1 MPNPAVNTAPPI
13 NDAPRKEFTFRGMVI
28 GIVITLAFTA
38 ANVYFGL
45 KAGLTF
51 ATSIPAA
58 VISMAILRAFF
69 KGATIQENNIVQTV
83 ASAAGTL
90 SSIIFVLPGLI
101 MIGWWSGKANWLD
114 AFPYWQS
121 FSICALGGILGVM
134 YSIPLRR
141 ALVTNSDLP
150 YPEGLACA
158 EVLKVGSGELGNS
171 AAAAAE
177 NRAGLLAVVW
187 GSIASAA
194 FAVIVA
200 MRVFAGDVVQY
211 FQVRLG
217 GGRPGVTGYDFFLSF
232 ALFGIGH
239 LVGLWVGIAMLV
251 GALIGWG
258 WGVPHFSALDTGTGV
273 AIADL
278 AGATWSRKVRFV
290 GAGTIGVAAI
300 WTLLKLVKPVAS
312 GLSSAMAASRVRAA
326 GNAGSLPRT
335 EQDIPIGQVGLISLA
350 CMVPIAWLLW
360 NFATTEGASY
370 GLGDHLWVLVGGGVV
385 FIVLMSFF
393 VSAVCGYMA
402 GLIGSSNS
410 PLSGIGIIVVICAAL
425 LLVFGVRSALPT
437 GSQNALVAFALFVT
451 SIVFT
456 VAAIANNNLQD
467 LKTGQLVDATPAKQ
481 QWALVIGVLAGA
493 AIIPPI
499 LDLLNRAWGF
509 TGAPGATAHALAAP
523 QAGLI
528 SALAKGVITGDIDW
542 SLIQIGAGIGIA
554 AIIIDIILRRT
565 TKSAHLAP
573 LAIGLGIYLPTQ
585 STLMVVVGAVVGWW
599 FDRNADRT
607 SKNPES
613 TKQLGVLLA
622 SGMIVGE
629 GLIGI
634 LVAFL
639 VGFSEQF
646 GFSNHDFPLSVMSDD
661 FANKPW
667 LLGFAPAVWVG
678 GIAFVVA
685 IAAMYAWI
693 TRLSRTASS
702 A

>member
-1 MPNPAVNTAPPI
+1 MPQPAVNTAPPL
-13 NDAPRKEFTFRGMVI
+13 DDTPRKEFTIRGVVI
-28 GIVITLAFTA
+28 GIVITVLFTA

-58 VISMAILRAFF
+58 VISMAILRYF
-69 KGATIQENNIVQTV
+69 KDATIQENNIVQTV

-101 MIGWWSGKANWLD
+101 MIGWWTGEKDWLK

-158 EVLKVGSGELGNS
+158 EVLKVGAGEEGHS
-171 AAAAAE
+171 ATAAAE

-187 GSIASAA
+187 GSVASAA
-194 FAVIVA
+194 FALIVA
-200 MRVFAGDVVQY
+200 TRVFAGDVVQY
-211 FQVRLG
+211 FQVRTG
-217 GGRPGVTGYDFFLSF
+217 GPRPGATGFDFFLSF

-258 WGVPHFSALDTGTGV
+258 WGVPHFSALDTGTGT

-278 AGATWSRKVRFV
+278 ANATWSHKVRFV

-350 CMVPIAWLLW
+350 CMVPIGFLLW
-360 NFATTEGASY
+360 NFVTTSGH
-370 GLGDHLWVLVGGGVV
+370 GLGDHLWFLVGGGVA

-410 PLSGIGIIVVICAAL
+410 PLSGIGIIVVIGAAL
-425 LLVFGVRSALPT
+425 LLVFGVRASLPAD
-437 GSQNALVAFALFVT
+437 SQNALVAFALFVT

-499 LDLLNRAWGF
+499 LDLLNRAYGF
-509 TGAPGATAHALAAP
+509 TGAPGVNPAHALAAP

-528 SALAKGVITGDIDW
+528 SALAKGVITNDIDW
-542 SLIQIGAGIGIA
+542 SLIQIGAGIGVA
-554 AIIIDIILRRT
+554 AIVLDFILRRT

-599 FDRNADRT
+599 FDRNADRN

-629 GLIGI
+629 GLVGV
-634 LVAFL
+634 LVAAV
-639 VGFSEQF
+639 VGFSEQL
-646 GFSNHDFPLSVMSDD
+646 GFANHDFPLTLVGDD
-661 FANKPW
+661 FANKAW
-667 LLGFAPAVWVG
+667 FLGFAPSVWIG

-685 IAAMYAWI
+685 ITAMYTWI
-693 TRLSRTASS
+693 ARLSRTASNG
-702 A
+702 